1 MDNQEPT
8 TASRYTWK
16 ERALVAVPLFL
27 LVVGALV
34 ACGGGSTSPNVTA
47 SSAEEMKTAQAVSG
61 NSTAVVPP
69 GWTGRA
75 PKMEVI
81 NGITVP
87 PEPAP
92 SINNATL
99 AGVDVN
105 NNGVRDD
112 VERVLA
118 RKFGGGADF
127 PAMLSYARETQLML
141 TSPTPKTREE
151 AIATMS
157 KIMCATATLLDE
169 SQTFGMAAIT
179 VNTNARIQARS
190 DLDRK
195 STRLNSSHERLSRM
209 PSSA

>member
-27 LVVGALV
+27 LVVGGLV

-47 SSAEEMKTAQAVSG
+47 SSTEEMKTAQAVSG
-61 NSTAVVPP
+61 SSTAVVPP

-112 VERVLA
+112 VERVMAKSISSGGEFSRALMITKAYMPIFQMGITTTQQEALA
-118 RKFGGGADF
+118 IKKGIICAENNAGGLPKSVNAGGENDIQDLLFNNPQRRAKQNQLSVALEGVDF
-127 PAMLSYARETQLML
+127 
-141 TSPTPKTREE
+141 EE
-151 AIATMS
+151 GT
-157 KIMCATATLLDE
+157 CD
-169 SQTFGMAAIT
+169 
-179 VNTNARIQARS
+179 
-190 DLDRK
+190 
-195 STRLNSSHERLSRM
+195 
-209 PSSA
+209 